1 MRLNV
6 NGSIFGTTN
15 ENKYF
20 EENKF
25 SERFGERSFF
35 YIKRP
40 INVDSHMYKVPKGQT
55 ISKANYGVLNS
66 SKKRT
71 KLTIL
76 HREDA
81 Q

>member
-1 MRLNV
+1 MGPFLVQQMKKNILKKINSV
-6 NGSIFGTTN
+6 KGLVSGH
-15 ENKYF
+15 
-20 EENKF
+20 
-25 SERFGERSFF
+25 FF

-40 INVDSHMYKVPKGQT
+40 INVESHMYKVPKGQT